1 VPKRRGVPIA
11 VCAAVV
17 VVVGGGL
24 VATRRPW
31 GARAGAAV
39 TSGSGTVE
47 ATEVEVSAKIPGR
60 LAQVLVREGDTVSKG
75 DVIAVLDHADLDA
88 DVERTEGALASA
100 EAFLKELQRGSRS
113 QQIAAARARVAQ
125 TQASLTGARNQFDI
139 AQASYD
145 KSTELKQTV
154 DQAQA
159 QVAAAEASVAA
170 ARARRDEALAGPRR
184 QERQRADAERRRA
197 QAGLEGAEATS
208 RDATELLRLQRDFR
222 GPTVEAE
229 TAERTA
235 RLAAEIAEEQRSL
248 VDEGPR
254 SHQVAQAEA
263 SLEAA
268 TVAYENAR
276 QRYARVKGLFEDRAA
291 TQQDYDDA
299 KAGLD
304 GARAK
309 RDAAQ
314 AALADL
320 RSGARP
326 QERRSAA
333 LSVDRASVAHAGAEQ
348 GLASARIAQEQAVLT
363 AQMRASAA
371 QSEHRAAQAALDA
384 ADAALDLVNEGTRP
398 EQVAQAEAAL
408 RQAEAVLDGARMAL
422 ANAKEA
428 RADRFLAQQQLE
440 TARTQLALAE
450 AQRTAAQAELSLVLE
465 GSTAEA
471 IEAAQGQVRQAKGA
485 LDAARIRRQEA
496 EVRAP
501 CAGTVSDVIA
511 ESGEVVAAGATI
523 VSMLDLEHMWLK
535 VYLPVSRLHRVAV
548 GDQATVRI
556 DAMPK
561 EPIPGTVIAVAR
573 ESEFTPKNVQTV
585 EQRTRLVYWVKVGV
599 GTGRGL
605 LQPGMPADAI
615 FE

>member
-1 VPKRRGVPIA
+1 MPKRRGVSIA
-11 VCAAVV
+11 VSAAVTV
-17 VVVGGGL
+17 VVVGGL
-24 VATRRPW
+24 LATRRPW

-39 TSGSGTVE
+39 TSGSGTIE

-60 LAQVLVREGDTVSKG
+60 LAQVLAREGDTVHKG
-75 DVIAVLDHADLDA
+75 DVIAVLDHGDLDA
-88 DVERTEGALASA
+88 EVERAEGALASA
-100 EAFLKELQRGSRS
+100 EAFVKELRRGSRS

-125 TQASLTGARNQFDI
+125 TQAALNGARSQLSI

-159 QVAAAEASVAA
+159 QVASAEAALAA

-197 QAGLEGAEATS
+197 QAGLEGAEAGA
-208 RDATELLRLQRDFR
+208 RDAEELLRLQRDFT
-222 GPTVEAE
+222 GPTTEAE

-235 RLAAEIAEEQRSL
+235 RLAVGIAEEQRRL
-248 VDEGPR
+248 VDEGAR
-254 SHQVAQAEA
+254 SQQVAQAE
-263 SLEAA
+263 STLEAA
-268 TVAYENAR
+268 TIAYENAR
-276 QRYARVKGLFEDRAA
+276 QRYARVKGLFEDKAA

-299 KAGLD
+299 KASLD
-304 GARAK
+304 GARAR

-333 LSVDRASVAHAGAEQ
+333 LSVERASAAHAGAER
-348 GLASARIAQEQAVLT
+348 GMDNARIAQEQAVLT
-363 AQMRASAA
+363 AQMKAAAA
-371 QSEHRAAQAALDA
+371 QAERRAAQAALEA
-384 ADAALDLVNEGTRP
+384 ADATVDMVNEGTRP
-398 EQVAQAEAAL
+398 EQVAQAEAAV
-408 RQAEAVLDGARMAL
+408 RQAEALLDGARTAL

-450 AQRTAAQAELSLVLE
+450 AQQTAAQAELSLVME

-471 IEAAQGQVRQAKGA
+471 IEAAEGQVRQAKGA

-501 CAGTVSDVIA
+501 CAGTVSDVVA
-511 ESGEVVAAGATI
+511 EAGEVVAAGAAI

-535 VYLPVSRLHRVAV
+535 VYLPVSQLHRVAV
-548 GDQATVRI
+548 GDRATVRI
-556 DAMPK
+556 DA
-561 EPIPGTVIAVAR
+561 EPRERIPGTVTAVAR
-573 ESEFTPKNVQTV
+573 ESEFTPKNVQTI

-599 GTGRGL
+599 GDGRGL
-605 LQPGMPADAI
+605 LQPGMPADAT